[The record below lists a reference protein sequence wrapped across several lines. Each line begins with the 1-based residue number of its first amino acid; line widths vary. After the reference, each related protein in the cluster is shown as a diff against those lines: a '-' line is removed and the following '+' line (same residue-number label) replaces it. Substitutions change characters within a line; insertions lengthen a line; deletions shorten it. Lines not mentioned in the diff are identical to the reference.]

1 MPRLL
6 LAGGGDAEDS
16 QQLDTLLVQLTAGGS
31 MLYLPIALALQQRSY
46 ESCYHWIRAVFF
58 PARIDSITMWTDV
71 SQKTVADVE
80 SFAAIY
86 IGGGNTF
93 KLLNDFRHTGFDH
106 VLLHFIE
113 RGGIVYGGSAGAII
127 FGKDIMTASSLDSN
141 DVGLQDTAGFDLV
154 HGCSVWCHYHE
165 RDDPKIMAYIEQYQH
180 PVIALSERTGLFVKD
195 DMMQATGF
203 EPVIVFERQRRVAFP
218 PTSPVTISES

>member
-1 MPRLL
+1 MIYRAWN
-6 LAGGGDAEDS
+6 AGWEWKENK
-16 QQLDTLLVQLTAGGS
+16 LVEHHLVAFLQKSFKVKDGKDNATA
-31 MLYLPIALALQQRSY
+31 
-46 ESCYHWIRAVFF
+46 
-58 PARIDSITMWTDV
+58 
-71 SQKTVADVE
+71 ADVE

-93 KLLNDFRHTGFDH
+93 KLLNDFRRTGFDH

-141 DVGLQDTAGFDLV
+141 DVGLQDTAGLDLV

-165 RDDPKIMAYIEQYQH
+165 RDDLKIIAYIERYQH

-195 DMMQATGF
+195 DMMQPTGF
-203 EPVIVFERQRRVAFP
+203 EPVTVFERQRRVAFP
-218 PTSPVTISES
+218 PASPVTISES